1 MHLADAFIQSGLT
14 VHSGYTFNQGALLRA
29 LASDKRIGDLHAFS
43 VDSDCIHFG
52 PGDCGVIFW
61 PRIKC
66 LKSLS
71 TPFRTQTVSLA
82 ALLLSRRPHVMRT
95 LRFLVPRQGFEDLHR
110 PFGQL
115 SAIWPAILCAT
126 VVVRRAVSKQRLP
139 TGLWDAIKA
148 AYTSQGWNA
157 PCTLGSTQQGLSPSV
172 RVLRGMSI
180 QIYALQPA
188 VFSEY
193 LCQVLQAGRSVL
205 GLLSA
210 VGEWLIHVYATSIH
224 VCLLP
229 HTVITLY
236 SLYAIVAVVCPVL
249 SAAPVI
255 QCIFYWCTI
264 MFCVYCCL
272 TQLSL
277 WRLSQCCCFC
287 FCPVSQSKH
296 TFITDQICKFRIPGL
311 LDAHWLI
318 STYQLRV
325 RLQASLLVG
334 IVCVCSIFASVVTCT
349 GCS

>member
-1 MHLADAFIQSGLT
+1 M
-14 VHSGYTFNQGALLRA
+14 R
-29 LASDKRIGDLHAFS
+29 FS

-52 PGDCGVIFW
+52 PGDCGVTFW
-61 PRIKC
+61 PRITC

-71 TPFRTQTVSLA
+71 TPFRRRLFRC
-82 ALLLSRRPHVMRT
+82 LPCLLSRRPHVMRT

-139 TGLWDAIKA
+139 TGLWTLSRLLIRARV
-148 AYTSQGWNA
+148 WNA
-157 PCTLGSTQQGLSPSV
+157 PFTLGSTQQGLSPSV
-172 RVLRGMSI
+172 RGWEVCLFR
-180 QIYALQPA
+180 IYALQPA
-188 VFSEY
+188 GLLRIPLPGFTSWTVSP
-193 LCQVLQAGRSVL
+193 

-236 SLYAIVAVVCPVL
+236 SLLCYCCCCLCI
-249 SAAPVI
+249 VI

-272 TQLSL
+272 TVISVQPLIML
-277 WRLSQCCCFC
+277 LFLLLPCF
-287 FCPVSQSKH
+287 SAQH

-311 LDAHWLI
+311 
-318 STYQLRV
+318 
-325 RLQASLLVG
+325 
-334 IVCVCSIFASVVTCT
+334 
-349 GCS
+349 